1 MGRKFM
7 KKEKLIEKM
16 RGKFTEEEIE
26 LYLRFIWFEKM
37 VERKSM
43 KEEMLV
49 QKIKKEV
56 GDFCASQKDQI

>member
-1 MGRKFM
+1 M